1 VILRLR
7 NVRPADFDADRFAT
21 MVPTMTFM
29 YSRHT
34 WNQNLLSLPEPELFE
49 TFQTCR
55 RAVIAFAEKAKFR
68 EMNSQ
73 LESTVA
79 MVADSE
85 TVDIS
90 RGWGGYKSMSSIE
103 VPDVRQRGRF
113 GVCETAARCTLNTF
127 ANPQRNRPQIDES
140 RKDLDMGVEV
150 NLQLCALS
158 LKSNH
163 LQALNEPM
171 SSDPDVIA
179 VFGKRSLQCAV
190 VEEARHRHWF
200 RIIGRDHD
208 LQYVIL

>member
-1 VILRLR
+1 M
-7 NVRPADFDADRFAT
+7 NRFT
-21 MVPTMTFM
+21 TLVPTMTFM

-34 WNQNLLSLPEPELFE
+34 WNQDLLSFPEPELFE
-49 TFQTCR
+49 TFQVCR
-55 RAVIAFAEKAKFR
+55 RAAIACAENARFAD
-68 EMNSQ
+68 MNGQ

-85 TVDIS
+85 TAEIA
-90 RGWGGYKSMSSIE
+90 RGWGGYKSMSSIG
-103 VPDVRQRGRF
+103 VPDERQRGRF

-127 ANPQRNRPQIDES
+127 ANPHRRRPLIDES
-140 RKDLDMGVEV
+140 RRDLDMGVEV
-150 NLQLCALS
+150 NLQLCSLS

-163 LQALNEPM
+163 LEALNEPM
-171 SSDPDVIA
+171 SSDPDVIS

-208 LQYVIL
+208 LQ